1 MKKAIFTATI
11 VMLGSM
17 ACAATMITVEFRPFR
32 GNQAEWRSVWNG
44 AQPYNPEGWHVFY
57 ADYADMANDE
67 GQAVEEVISLQN
79 QLSQKKFAQSAVR
92 QGENLDRQQ
101 QVIAWTMPGDECKGN
116 PDSLNRAY
124 AGCRANLHEQKW
136 KTSNLGTKKPEGMAL
151 MEN

>member
-17 ACAATMITVEFRPFR
+17 ACASTMITVEFRPFR
-32 GNQAEWRSVWNG
+32 DNQAQWRSVWNG
-44 AQPYNPEGWHVFY
+44 AQPYNPEGWNVFF

-67 GQAVEEVISLQN
+67 GKVEEVISLQS
-79 QLSQKKFAQSAVR
+79 QLSQKDFAQSAVR
-92 QGENLDRQQ
+92 QGDDLDRQE
-101 QVIAWTMPGDECKGN
+101 VIAWTKPGDVCECN

-136 KTSNLGTKKPEGMAL
+136 KICNPGTKKPEGIAL
-151 MEN
+151 MAN